1 MQLLQELQRISGNPV
16 LIESG
21 WKKWQNITDK
31 IAAQASIEAE
41 HSDRLSD
48 VLSSVSTCHGMS
60 FLLVFLRWYR
70 SQTAQFLIPLKFIY
84 SHMLVTRINFCK

>member
-21 WKKWQNITDK
+21 RKKWQNITDK

-60 FLLVFLRWYR
+60 FLLVFFKVVPESNCTIFDSLE
-70 SQTAQFLIPLKFIY
+70 IY
-84 SHMLVTRINFCK
+84 IFRYTCL